1 MIKSWIKSYSK
12 HTPET
17 IDLNEF
23 DSIIDLFEQSCYDYA
38 DHTAYV
44 NMGVSLTYRELNE
57 KSKAFASFLQN
68 ELNMKKG
75 DRLAIMMPNLL
86 QYPIALFGAMRA
98 GVIIV
103 NVNPLYTPRELE
115 HQLNDSGTT
124 AIVILENFCHVLEA
138 CIENTAVKHVIT
150 TEIGDMF
157 KFAKRNLVNFVVK
170 KVKKM
175 VPKFNIAHRVSFRK
189 ALNIGEF
196 NTFHHIKLSHR
207 DVAFLQYTG
216 GTTGVSKGASL
227 SHKNMIA
234 NMQQAHAWLN
244 FDKGKETVITALPLY
259 HIFALTANC
268 LVFLRLGG
276 CNILITNP
284 RDIPLFIKTLKGC
297 SFSAITGVNT
307 LFKALM
313 NHPHFAEIDFSRL
326 KLSLGGGMAVQ
337 EAVATKWKELTGCSL
352 LEAYGLT
359 EAAPAVCINPLHI
372 KDFNGSIGV
381 PLPSTLVSIRNKHNK
396 NCETGIEGELCVKG
410 PQVMSG
416 YWNRPEETK
425 KVFTQDGWLKTGDI
439 ATMDDNG
446 FVKIVSRQKDMI
458 LVSGFNVYPN
468 EIEDLLVKL
477 DGVLECAAIGIHDE
491 KSGERV
497 KLCIVKSKDTLTK
510 DDILSYCKQNLT
522 DYKQPKEIQFYDELP
537 KTNVG
542 KILHRA
548 LRDPEKT
555 FASKMNKNVSETL
568 QEKKEA

>member
-1 MIKSWIKSYSK
+1 MEKIWLKSYSK
-12 HTPET
+12 TTPNE

-23 DSIIDLFEQSCYDYA
+23 DSIIDLFEQSCDLYSDK
-38 DHTAYV
+38 TAYI
-44 NMGVSLTYRELNE
+44 NMGVKMTYKDLNE
-57 KSKAFASFLQN
+57 KSKKFASFLQN

-98 GVIIV
+98 GIIIV
-103 NVNPLYTPRELE
+103 NVNPLYTARELE

-124 AIVILENFCHVLEA
+124 AIIILENFCHVLA
-138 CIENTAVKHVIT
+138 DCIQNTAVKHVIT

-157 KFAKRNLVNFVVK
+157 NFTKRKLVNFVVK
-170 KVKKM
+170 KIKKM
-175 VPKFNIAHRVSFRK
+175 VPKYALESSISFRK
-189 ALNIGEF
+189 ALTIGEF

-207 DVAFLQYTG
+207 DLAFLQYTG
-216 GTTGVSKGASL
+216 GTTGISKGASL

-234 NMQQAHAWLN
+234 NMQQAKAWLN
-244 FDKGKETVITALPLY
+244 FEEGSETVITALPLY

-276 CNILITNP
+276 SNILITNP
-284 RDIPLFIKTLKGC
+284 RDIPLFIKTLKSS
-297 SFSAITGVNT
+297 SFTAITGVNT

-313 NHPHFAEIDFSRL
+313 NHPKFSEIDFSKL

-337 EAVATKWKELTGCSL
+337 EAVASKWKKLTGCTL

-359 EAAPAVCINPLHI
+359 EASPAVCINPMEI
-372 KDFNGSIGV
+372 TNFTGSIGI
-381 PLPSTLVSIRNKHNK
+381 PLPSTLVSIRTEKNKVCDVLK
-396 NCETGIEGELCVKG
+396 EGEICVKG

-416 YWNRPEETK
+416 YWNRPDETK
-425 KVFTQDGWLKTGDI
+425 KIFTNDGWLKTGDM
-439 ATMDDNG
+439 ATMDEKG
-446 FVKIVSRQKDMI
+446 FVRIVSRKKDMI

-477 DGVLECAAIGIHDE
+477 DGVLECAAIGIKDE

-497 KLCIVKSKDTLTK
+497 KLCIVKSDPNLSEKDV
-510 DDILSYCKQNLT
+510 INYCKKNLT
-522 DYKQPKEIQFYDELP
+522 DYKQPKAIEFYEELP

-548 LRDPEKT
+548 LREPEQK
-555 FASKMNKNVSETL
+555 FATKMKETL
-568 QEKKEA
+568 NEQIQTKKES